1 MFIEK
6 YPYTTKVDIF
16 SLGTIFY
23 KLLCKKSLFNGNTS
37 EEILENNKKF
47 LWNNHLKNCSD
58 ETIDLIK

>member
-16 SLGTIFY
+16 SLGSIFY
-23 KLLCKKSLFNGNTS
+23 KLLSKKSLFTGNTS
-37 EEILENNKKF
+37 DEILENNKKL
-47 LWNNHLKNCSD
+47 LWNNQLKNCSS

>member
-6 YPYTTKVDIF
+6 YPYTNKVDIF
-16 SLGTIFY
+16 SLGAIFY

-37 EEILENNKKF
+37 DEILENNKKF
-47 LWNNHLKNCSD
+47 LCNNHLKNCSD

>member
-16 SLGTIFY
+16 SLGAIFY
-23 KLLCKKSLFNGNTS
+23 KLLCKKCLFNGNTS

-47 LWNNHLKNCSD
+47 L
-58 ETIDLIK
+58 